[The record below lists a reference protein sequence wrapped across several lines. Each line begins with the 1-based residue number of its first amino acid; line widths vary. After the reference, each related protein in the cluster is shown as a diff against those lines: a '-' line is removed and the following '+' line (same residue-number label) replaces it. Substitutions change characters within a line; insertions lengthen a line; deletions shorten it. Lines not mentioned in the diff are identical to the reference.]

1 MRVFVYCVCVYI
13 YMWSTSRERVGG
25 FKGWVGGRCSY
36 RSTVLVVCATQH
48 EDRAPFA
55 TAEAEEQ
62 FSQLETTVVGLAQAT
77 IVPVAE
83 HSGGFSR
90 DGT

>member
-1 MRVFVYCVCVYI
+1 M
-13 YMWSTSRERVGG
+13 ERVGG

-62 FSQLETTVVGLAQAT
+62 FSQLRPQ
-77 IVPVAE
+77 
-83 HSGGFSR
+83 S
-90 DGT
+90 